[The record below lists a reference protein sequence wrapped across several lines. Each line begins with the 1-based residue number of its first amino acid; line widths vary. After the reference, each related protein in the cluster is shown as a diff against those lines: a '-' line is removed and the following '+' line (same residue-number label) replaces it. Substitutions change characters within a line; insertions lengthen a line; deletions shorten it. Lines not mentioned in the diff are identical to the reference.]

1 MSISLSFSILG
12 WTYEVEVSDVI
23 PSTPQTMLEPADDGD
38 TPYTLLSISNNGY
51 ADVDDIELDLG
62 SQVDEAIEGQ
72 RQEAAVEYV
81 STFFIKIILIY
92 DLCPLRANNF

>member
-1 MSISLSFSILG
+1 MSISFSILG

-38 TPYTLLSISNNGY
+38 TPYKLLSISNNGH

-72 RQEAAVEYV
+72 RQEAAVEAYLDYMEA
-81 STFFIKIILIY
+81 S
-92 DLCPLRANNF
+92 

>member
-1 MSISLSFSILG
+1 MSISFSILG

-23 PSTPQTMLEPADDGD
+23 PPTAQTMLEPADDG

-51 ADVDDIELDLG
+51 ADVNDIELDLG

-72 RQEAAVEYV
+72 RQEAAVEAYLDYMEA
-81 STFFIKIILIY
+81 S
-92 DLCPLRANNF
+92 